1 MPVEEAAADDLRD
14 LDVGRHADRLADPV
28 EQLLVRVVVALVLG
42 VHLQLGGRD
51 GHAED
56 DVVLGP
62 GFLGEA
68 LEEVVE
74 LRSRCRFSGLCST

>member
-1 MPVEEAAADDLRD
+1 MPVEETAADDLRD
-14 LDVGRHADRLADPV
+14 LDVGRHADRLADAV
-28 EQLLVRVVVALVLG
+28 EELLVRVVVALVLG

-51 GHAED
+51 GDAED

-62 GFLGEA
+62 GFLGEV

-74 LRSRCRFSGLCST
+74 LDARPVFRALLT